1 MMGKLWLWRLKYLA
15 DIFLKVNEMK
25 LRLKPL
31 AVFVVNTKI
40 STKIRIKKM
49 YIYHC
54 KPKSF
59 PVVRDFF

>member
-40 STKIRIKKM
+40 STKIIIKKNV
-49 YIYHC
+49 YL
-54 KPKSF
+54 P
-59 PVVRDFF
+59 P